1 MRIISQ
7 DGTIDV
13 SYENGSLVIGVHKS
27 EDVKGAGIYYHNSS
41 SPRGTKLAKY
51 SSKEKAIKAMEM
63 LREAYMKI
71 EEFNGGYDMNDC
83 YVSPEKWVLPKV
95 FQFPKD
101 EDLEVEDE

>member
-1 MRIISQ
+1 MRVISQ

-13 SYENGSLVIGVHKS
+13 SYENGNLIICTCKS
-27 EDVKGAGIYYHNSS
+27 EDVKGAGIYYHDSS

-63 LREAYMKI
+63 LRDQYMQYATARSDDYWFA
-71 EEFNGGYDMNDC
+71 FNN
-83 YVSPEKWVLPKV
+83 PKV

-101 EDLEVEDE
+101 EEIEVEE